1 MDGIVGMIKL
11 SLHPAAPDGWLLCDG
26 AMLEINAFPELFAI
40 TGKKFGGDEG
50 HFALPDM
57 RGEQAHHLIK
67 AKPSPADTGYQG
79 LVSQMVLWP
88 GEEIP
93 ENWLPC
99 DGRPI
104 VGADYPILQK
114 VAAQGMPG
122 GLPEGFHL
130 PKSDSKPGLK
140 FIICM
145 HGQDP
150 LVAMAPPSNQND
162 DDDY

>member
-11 SLHPAAPDGWLLCDG
+11 SLHPAAPEGWLLCDG
-26 AMLEINAFPELFAI
+26 TMLEINAFPELFAVM
-40 TGKKFGGDEG
+40 GAKFGGEEG

-67 AKPSPADTGYQG
+67 AKPSSADAAYQG

-88 GEEIP
+88 GEEVP

-122 GLPEGFHL
+122 GLPEAFHL

-145 HGQDP
+145 HGLDP
-150 LVAMAPPSNQND
+150 MATMGPPAAEKD